1 MQKGGMPAPEQSR
14 VPYEQGDEDMKRS
27 WRRPVAA
34 LALVALAVGVLT
46 AAGGAGARPA
56 AGVKNL
62 AAYPRE
68 QTLITSGSQWG
79 NITGTNP
86 YVGGQAT
93 GTVGIL
99 YETLLRFDPLKDHY
113 IPWLAKSATFSTAKA
128 YTITIRPNVK
138 WTDGK
143 AFTAADVAF
152 NINLARFNTSPWNNL
167 YLNVR
172 SVVPKGDRVVVSF
185 KTTPNYVQW
194 QNAMYNMPMISPT
207 QARPLIT
214 DAAKLTTY
222 SPANPIG
229 TGPYKLDPSG
239 WDPTTRV
246 VYVKNTNWWAA
257 KQGVSPSPQ
266 PKYIIDLVN
275 TSNTNS
281 LSAVLSGVED
291 LNNNFL
297 PGVQNLVKQ
306 GKVLTYY
313 KKAPYML
320 SANTAWLE
328 PNTTVKPLNDVA
340 FRKALATAVNVK
352 KIVNEAYGNLVLKAS
367 PSGLLPTWKKYI
379 DQTAVKKYGFTF
391 STSKAVTML
400 QNAGYKKDS
409 SGYFLNKD
417 GSKIDLEIS
426 VPQGWSDWESARD
439 MIIASAKDAGI
450 RVTAKVKDYNTW
462 RSDRNTGKFD
472 LVVDNNYQISDNPW
486 TYWNGIYHLPILTTG
501 TGQTNFNFGRY
512 ENPTAWSLVQRLDKT
527 PLTNTAAIK
536 EINSKLQTTLMQQMP
551 IIPLWYNGQWAQFV
565 PKFWTNWPSST
576 STRNFTPIMWNGY
589 LQMTGID
596 VITHLK
602 KK

>member
-1 MQKGGMPAPEQSR
+1 
-14 VPYEQGDEDMKRS
+14 MKRI
-27 WRRPVAA
+27 WKRTAIAGFVVG
-34 LALVALAVGVLT
+34 ALVVALT
-46 AAGGAGARPA
+46 AGGAS
-56 AGVKNL
+56 AGKKDPL
-62 AAYPRE
+62 AGYPRN

-86 YVGGQAT
+86 YVGGAAT

-99 YETLLRFDPLKDHY
+99 YETLLRFDPIKDVY
-113 IPWLAKSATFSTAKA
+113 IPWLAQSASFVGNH
-128 YTITIRPNVK
+128 YVINVRPGVK

-143 AFTAADVAF
+143 PFTASDVAF

-167 YLNVR
+167 YLNVQR
-172 SVVPKGDRVVVSF
+172 VVPSGNTVTVTF
-185 KTTPNYVQW
+185 KSTPNYVQW
-194 QNAMYNMPMISPT
+194 QNAMYNMPMVSPA

-222 SPANPIG
+222 SPTNPIG
-229 TGPYKLDPSG
+229 TGPYKLDQAG

-257 KQGVSPSPQ
+257 KLGVAPSPK

-291 LNNNFL
+291 LNNNYL
-297 PGVQNLVKQ
+297 PGVQQLVQQ
-306 GKVLTYY
+306 GKVLTYF

-328 PNTTVKPLNDVA
+328 PNTTRVPLNDPV
-340 FRKALATAVNVK
+340 FRKALATAINVK
-352 KIVNEAYGNLVLKAS
+352 KIVNEDYGNVVLPAS
-367 PSGLLPTWKKYI
+367 PSGLLPTWNKYI
-379 DQTAVKKYGFTF
+379 DKSAVKQYGFTF
-391 STSKAVTML
+391 STSKAATML
-400 QNAGYKKDS
+400 QNAGYKKDG
-409 SGYFLNKD
+409 SGYFMNKD
-417 GSKIDLEIS
+417 GSRIDLEIS
-426 VPQGWSDWESARD
+426 VPQGWSDWEAARD
-439 MIIASAKDAGI
+439 MIISAAKDAGI

-462 RSDRNTGKFD
+462 RDERNTGNFD

-501 TGQTNFNFGRY
+501 TGQTNFNFERY
-512 ENPTAWSLVQRLDKT
+512 TNPSAWALVQKLDST

-536 EINSKLQTTLMQQMP
+536 EINSKLQTILMQQMP
-551 IIPLWYNGQWAQFV
+551 MIPLWYNGQWAQFV
-565 PKFWTNWPSST
+565 SKYWTNWPSAT
-576 STRNFTPIMWNGY
+576 STRKYTPIMWNGY

-596 VITHLK
+596 VITHLTPVP
-602 KK
+602 

>member
-1 MQKGGMPAPEQSR
+1 MRSR
-14 VPYEQGDEDMKRS
+14 WHGAGAV
-27 WRRPVAA
+27 
-34 LALVALAVGVLT
+34 LALVGLVVVVLT

-56 AGVKNL
+56 AGTQGF
-62 AAYPRE
+62 AAYPRA

-86 YVGGQAT
+86 YVGGAAT

-99 YETLLRFDPLKDHY
+99 YETLLRFDPLKDTY
-113 IPWLAKSATFSTAKA
+113 IPWLAKSATFTSPTT
-128 YTITIRPNVK
+128 YTIVVRPKVT

-143 AFTAADVAF
+143 PFTAQDVAF
-152 NINLARFNTSPWNNL
+152 NLNLARFNTSPWNNL
-167 YLNVR
+167 YLNVKR
-172 SVVPKGDRVVVSF
+172 VAPTGSKVVVAF
-185 KTTPNYVQW
+185 KSTPNYVQW
-194 QNAMYNMPMISPT
+194 QNAMWNMPMVSPT

-222 SPANPIG
+222 SPAKPIG
-229 TGPYKLDPSG
+229 TGPYTIDQAG

-246 VYVKNTNWWAA
+246 VYVKNTKWWAA
-257 KQGVSPSPQ
+257 KLGVSPSPK

-281 LSAVLSGVED
+281 LAAVLSGVED
-291 LNNNFL
+291 LNNNYL
-297 PGVQNLVKQ
+297 PGVQSLVKQ
-306 GKVLTYY
+306 GKVQTYF

-328 PNTTVKPLNDVA
+328 PNTTVKPLDDPA

-352 KIVNEAYGNLVLKAS
+352 KIVSDDYGNLVLPAS
-367 PSGLLPTWKKYI
+367 SSGLLPTWKKYV
-379 DQTAVKKYGFTF
+379 DASAVKKYGFSY
-391 STSKAVTML
+391 STSKAATIL
-400 QNAGYKKDS
+400 ANAGYKKDS
-409 SGYFLNKD
+409 SGYFTNKD

-426 VPQGWSDWESARD
+426 VPQGWSDWETARD
-439 MIIASAKDAGI
+439 MIVASAKDAGI
-450 RVTAKVKDYNTW
+450 KVTAKVKDYNAW

-472 LVVDNNYQISDNPW
+472 LVIDNNYQISDNPW

-501 TGQTNFNFGRY
+501 TGQTNFNFQRY
-512 ENPTAWSLVQRLDKT
+512 SNPTAWSLVQKLDKT

-536 EINSKLQTTLMQQMP
+536 EINSKLQTILMQQLP
-551 IIPLWYNGQWAQFV
+551 VIPLWYNGMWAQFV
-565 PKFWTNWPSST
+565 SKYWTSWPSST
-576 STRNFTPIMWNGY
+576 TAQKYTPIMWNGY

-602 KK
+602 QK

>member
-1 MQKGGMPAPEQSR
+1 
-14 VPYEQGDEDMKRS
+14 MKRS
-27 WRRPVAA
+27 GRRPVAA

-46 AAGGAGARPA
+46 AAGGAGARPT
-56 AGVKNL
+56 AGTKNL

-86 YVGGQAT
+86 YVGGAAT

-113 IPWLAKSATFSTAKA
+113 IPWLAQSATFSTAKA

-167 YLNVR
+167 YLNVK
-172 SVVPKGDRVVVSF
+172 SVVPKGDKVVVSF

-229 TGPYKLDPSG
+229 TGPYKLDPAG

-257 KQGVSPSPQ
+257 KQGVAPSPQ

-297 PGVQNLVKQ
+297 PGVQSLAKQ

-328 PNTTVKPLNDVA
+328 PNTTVKPLNDLT

-352 KIVNEAYGNLVLKAS
+352 KIVDEAYGNLVLKAS

-379 DQTAVKKYGFTF
+379 DATAVKKYGFSF
-391 STSKAVTML
+391 STSKAATML

-409 SGYFLNKD
+409 SGYFQNKD

-439 MIIASAKDAGI
+439 MIISSAKDAGI

-486 TYWNGIYHLPILTTG
+486 TYWNGIYHLPVLTSG

-512 ENPTAWSLVQRLDKT
+512 ENPTAWALVQRLDKT

-536 EINSKLQTTLMQQMP
+536 EINTKLQTTLMQQMP

-565 PKFWTNWPSST
+565 PKYWTNWPSST

-602 KK
+602 QK

>member
-1 MQKGGMPAPEQSR
+1 MKGLWRPA
-14 VPYEQGDEDMKRS
+14 
-27 WRRPVAA
+27 AA
-34 LALVALAVGVLT
+34 LLALAVVVV
-46 AAGGAGARPA
+46 AASAGGAGARPGSVSSA
-56 AGVKNL
+56 L
-62 AAYPRE
+62 TSYPRG

-86 YVGGQAT
+86 YVGGAAT

-99 YETLLRFDPLKDHY
+99 YETLLRYDPLKDAY
-113 IPWLAKSATFSTAKA
+113 INWLASSAKFTAPNV
-128 YTITIRPNVK
+128 YTIVVRPGIK

-152 NINLARFNTSPWNNL
+152 NLNLARFNTSPWNNL
-167 YLNVR
+167 YLNVAH
-172 SVVPKGDRVVVSF
+172 VTPKGNSVTVTF
-185 KTTPNYVQW
+185 KSTPNYVQW
-194 QNAMYNMPMISPT
+194 QNAMWNMPMVSPT

-222 SPANPIG
+222 SPKDPVG
-229 TGPYKLDPSG
+229 TGPYKLDLSG

-246 VYVKNTNWWAA
+246 VYVKNPGWWAP
-257 KQGVSPSPQ
+257 KQNIAPSPA

-281 LSAVLSGVED
+281 LSAVLAGVED

-297 PGVQNLVKQ
+297 PGVQSLVKQ
-306 GKVLTYY
+306 GKVQTYF

-328 PNTTVKPLNDVA
+328 PNTTVKPLDDVA
-340 FRKALATAVNVK
+340 FRKALATSINVN
-352 KIVNEAYGNLVLKAS
+352 KIVNEDYGNLVLKAS

-379 DQTAVKKYGFTF
+379 DNAAVKQYGFAFNTQ
-391 STSKAVTML
+391 KAVQML
-400 QNAGYKKDS
+400 QNAGYKRGSD
-409 SGYFLNKD
+409 GFFVNKD

-426 VPQGWSDWESARD
+426 VPQGWSDWETARD
-439 MIIASAKDAGI
+439 MIISSAKEAGI

-486 TYWNGIYHLPILTTG
+486 TYWNGIYHLPIITTG

-512 ENPTAWSLVQRLDKT
+512 SNPAAWALVQRLDKT
-527 PLTNTAAIK
+527 QLTNTAAIK
-536 EINSKLQTTLMQQMP
+536 EINSKLQQTLMQQLP
-551 IIPLWYNGQWAQFV
+551 LIPLWYNGQWAQFV
-565 PKFWTNWPSST
+565 SKYWTSWPSST
-576 STRNFTPIMWNGY
+576 TYRQYTPIMWNGY

-602 KK
+602 PAK